1 MTSLFFNFI
10 KRAIIY
16 PLIAAVLVCLLISF
30 AVSRQAQS
38 ATDVNPVKA
47 AAVSMDD
54 YSPKEYNEFSQLKQG
69 KYALTVTHGERQSA
83 VLYDNVDE
91 QNDISNLFY
100 LHPSSTE
107 PWNNGCVKIMSDSWY
122 QMNNLLDIKIGDT
135 IEGDFYYSDD
145 NERDTT
151 VYKYKVKSI
160 MNGKTAKSIA
170 KYDDADSLLLCTAYE
185 NIANRNQKIYYVVV
199 AQRED

>member
-1 MTSLFFNFI
+1 MTSLLFSFI

-16 PLIAAVLVCLLISF
+16 PLIATVLVCLLISF

-38 ATDVNPVKA
+38 AADSVPVKA
-47 AAVSMDD
+47 AQVSMDD
-54 YSPKEYNEFSQLKQG
+54 YSPKEYNEFSELKQG
-69 KYALTVTHGERQSA
+69 KYALTITHGETQSA
-83 VLYDNVDE
+83 VLYDNVEE

-107 PWNNGCVKIMSDSWY
+107 PWNNGCVKVMSDSWY
-122 QMNNLLDIKIGDT
+122 QMNKSLDIKIGDT

-145 NERDTT
+145 NESDTT

-160 MNGKTAKSIA
+160 MNGKTAKSIT
-170 KYDDADSLLLCTAYE
+170 KFDDADSLLLCTAYE
-185 NIANRNQKIYYVVV
+185 NIADKKQKTYYVVV